1 VPDLVRLTV
10 ACVTAVI
17 SQATLAQYQPNLSGT
32 WEWTRKSDG
41 CSEQYVFRDD
51 GVLLV
56 HSGENR
62 TENTFLMA
70 WEPELNGRYKL
81 TLTTERDL
89 GGRDCSGSTG
99 DRAGRR
105 AVGYL
110 LFSHSRETMLL
121 CASAEGADCIGP
133 LKRTAR

>member
-1 VPDLVRLTV
+1 VPNLVRL
-10 ACVTAVI
+10 AALCAIAVI
-17 SQATLAQYQPNLSGT
+17 SQGTLAQHQPSVIGT

-70 WEPELNGRYKL
+70 WAPEPNGRYKL

-89 GGRDCSGSTG
+89 GGRDCSGSTT
-99 DRAGRR
+99 DKVGRR

-110 LFSHSRETMLL
+110 LFGHSRETMLL
-121 CASAEGADCIGP
+121 CASPEGADCIGP
-133 LKRTAR
+133 LKRIAR